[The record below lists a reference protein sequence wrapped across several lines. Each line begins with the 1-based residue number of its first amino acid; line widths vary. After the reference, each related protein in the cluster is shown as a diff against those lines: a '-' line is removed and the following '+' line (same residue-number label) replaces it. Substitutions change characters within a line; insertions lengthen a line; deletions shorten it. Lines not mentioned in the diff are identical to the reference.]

1 MLTHWHPK
9 SAQKKGKND
18 KGRNTEWKENRKK
31 TERKRKE
38 RKNDKA
44 DKVVKERIRVA
55 TNYIWDEKLLKTRLE
70 AKKRLKI
77 FKEKA
82 TFDWKSCIVEIYFW
96 KLLGTIFWLQ

>member
-31 TERKRKE
+31 KERKRKE

-55 TNYIWDEKLLKTRLE
+55 TNYEMKNYWKQDLRQKSDFKF
-70 AKKRLKI
+70 

-82 TFDWKSCIVEIYFW
+82 TSDWKSCIVEIYFR